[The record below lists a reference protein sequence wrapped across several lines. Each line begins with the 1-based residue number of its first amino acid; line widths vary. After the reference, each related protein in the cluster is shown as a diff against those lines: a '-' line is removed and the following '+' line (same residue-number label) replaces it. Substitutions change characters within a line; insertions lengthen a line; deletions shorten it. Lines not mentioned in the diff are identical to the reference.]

1 MNKRNVLSVCL
12 LILSGALAAAA
23 APQAKP
29 PLTLKQAIEMALQN
43 SGSLAVARIRAQVAQ
58 QQTRVNRSV
67 FRPNL
72 FTGSGA
78 AYTYGFPSTPGGQ
91 APSIFNL
98 SYVQTLF
105 NPPARGAVKAA
116 QARTREQ
123 QIAINATRDDVI
135 VHVTSTYLELD
146 EVRHSLD
153 LLRQER
159 VSAQKV
165 LDVTSARVK
174 AGLELPIDE
183 TVADLTRA
191 KIEEQIISLEGRGE
205 VLEDDMRTMTGLP
218 DNMPIVLAEAKL
230 PPETDMPTA
239 QLLTLAIAHS
249 PDLRQAEM
257 ERQARLDELKGQR
270 GGYWPTVDL
279 VGQYMILS
287 KINNYDKYF
296 LSFQRNNLNVGV
308 QVQIPIFRSRTTAAI
323 ALAGSQYQEAELEL
337 GNQRRA
343 LEIEVRQQARQ
354 SREQD
359 AAREVARLELKL
371 AQEKL
376 AIAQSQFNQGKATLA
391 TVEQDRLDESE
402 KWLNYLQVNF
412 NGQKAQLELMR
423 TTGRLA
429 DLLR

>member
-1 MNKRNVLSVCL
+1 
-12 LILSGALAAAA
+12 
-23 APQAKP
+23 
-29 PLTLKQAIEMALQN
+29 
-43 SGSLAVARIRAQVAQ
+43 
-58 QQTRVNRSV
+58 
-67 FRPNL
+67 
-72 FTGSGA
+72 
-78 AYTYGFPSTPGGQ
+78 
-91 APSIFNL
+91 
-98 SYVQTLF
+98 
-105 NPPARGAVKAA
+105 
-116 QARTREQ
+116 
-123 QIAINATRDDVI
+123 
-135 VHVTSTYLELD
+135 
-146 EVRHSLD
+146 
-153 LLRQER
+153 
-159 VSAQKV
+159 
-165 LDVTSARVK
+165 
-174 AGLELPIDE
+174 
-183 TVADLTRA
+183 
-191 KIEEQIISLEGRGE
+191 
-205 VLEDDMRTMTGLP
+205 MRTMTGLP

>member
-1 MNKRNVLSVCL
+1 MSKRKVAAVAILVLV
-12 LILSGALAAAA
+12 GAMAAAA
-23 APQAKP
+23 APP
-29 PLTLKQAIEMALQN
+29 NPLTLKEAIEMALQN

-58 QQTRVNRSV
+58 QRTRVNRSV
-67 FRPNL
+67 FSPNL
-72 FTGSGA
+72 FTGTGA

-91 APSIFNL
+91 APSVFNL

-116 QARTREQ
+116 QARTQEQ
-123 QIAINATRDDVI
+123 RIAINATRDDVI
-135 VHVTSTYLELD
+135 VRVTSTYLELD

-165 LDVTSARVK
+165 LEVTQDRVK
-174 AGLELPIDE
+174 AGFELPIDE
-183 TVADLTRA
+183 TEAELTRA
-191 KIEEQIISLEGRGE
+191 KIEQQVISLEGHE
-205 VLEDDMRTMTGLP
+205 DVLAGDLRMMTGLP
-218 DNMPIVLAEAKL
+218 DNMPIVLSEAKL
-230 PPETDMPTA
+230 PPETDMSSSE
-239 QLLTLAIAHS
+239 LLTLALAHS
-249 PDLRQAEM
+249 PELQQAEM

-279 VGQYMILS
+279 VGQYMVLS
-287 KINNYDKYF
+287 KINNYDQYF
-296 LSFQRNNLNVGV
+296 RSFQRNNLNIGV

-323 ALAGSQYQEAELEL
+323 ALASSQYQEAELEL

-343 LEIEVRQQARQ
+343 LEIQVRQEARQ

-412 NGQKAQLELMR
+412 SGQKAQLELMR
-423 TTGRLA
+423 TTGQLA

>member
-1 MNKRNVLSVCL
+1 MSKRTVLSVL
-12 LILSGALAAAA
+12 VLVLAGAIAAVA
-23 APQAKP
+23 APP
-29 PLTLKQAIEMALQN
+29 NSPLTLKEAIEMALQN
-43 SGSLAVARIRAQVAQ
+43 SGSMAVARIRAQVAQ

-91 APSIFNL
+91 APSVFNL

-105 NPPARGAVKAA
+105 NPPAKGAVKAA
-116 QARTREQ
+116 QARTEEQ
-123 QIAINATRDDVI
+123 RIAINATRDDVI
-135 VHVTSTYLELD
+135 VEVTSAYLELG
-146 EVRHSLD
+146 EVRHSLE

-165 LDVTSARVK
+165 LEVTQERVK

-183 TVADLTRA
+183 TEADLTRA
-191 KIEEQIISLEGRGE
+191 KIEQKVISLEGRQD
-205 VLEDDMRTMTGLP
+205 VLEDSLRTMTGLP
-218 DNMPIVLAEAKL
+218 DTMSIVLAETKL
-230 PPETDMPTA
+230 PPETDLPTPE
-239 QLLTLAIAHS
+239 LVTLALAHS
-249 PDLRQAEM
+249 PDLQQADM

-279 VGQYMILS
+279 VGQYMVLS
-287 KINNYDKYF
+287 KINNYDQYF
-296 LSFQRNNLNVGV
+296 RSFQRNNVNVGV

-323 ALAGSQYQEAELEL
+323 ALASSQYQEAELDL
-337 GNQRRA
+337 GNRRRA
-343 LEIEVRQQARQ
+343 LETQVRREARQ

-359 AAREVARLELKL
+359 ASREVARLELKL
-371 AQEKL
+371 AQEKVQ
-376 AIAQSQFNQGKATLA
+376 IAQSQFNQGKATLA
-391 TVEQDRLDESE
+391 TVEQSRLDESE

-412 NGQKAQLELMR
+412 NGQKAQLQLMR
-423 TTGRLA
+423 TTGQLA

>member
-1 MNKRNVLSVCL
+1 MSKRNVLAVAVL
-12 LILSGALAAAA
+12 VLAVAAAA
-23 APQAKP
+23 VAAPP
-29 PLTLKQAIEMALQN
+29 NPLTLKEAIEMALQN

-67 FRPNL
+67 FSPNL
-72 FTGSGA
+72 FTGTGA

-91 APSIFNL
+91 APSVFNL
-98 SYVQTLF
+98 SYTQTIF
-105 NPPARGAVKAA
+105 NPPAKGAVKAA
-116 QARTREQ
+116 QARTEEQ
-123 QIAINATRDDVI
+123 RIAINATRDDVI

-191 KIEEQIISLEGRGE
+191 KIEEQIISLEGRQE

>member
-135 VHVTSTYLELD
+135 VNVSSAYLELG
-146 EVRHSLD
+146 EVRHSLE

-165 LDVTSARVK
+165 LDVTRERVK

-183 TVADLTRA
+183 TEADLTRA
-191 KIEEQIISLEGRGE
+191 KIEQQVISLEGRQD
-205 VLEDDMRTMTGLP
+205 VLEENLRTMTGLP
-218 DNMPIVLAEAKL
+218 ETMPIVLADEKL
-230 PPETDMPTA
+230 PPASDLPT
-239 QLLTLAIAHS
+239 QELVTLALAHS
-249 PDLRQAEM
+249 PELQQSEM

-279 VGQYMILS
+279 VGQYMVLS
-287 KINNYDKYF
+287 KINNYDQYF
-296 LSFQRNNLNVGV
+296 SRFQRNNINVGV

-323 ALAGSQYQEAELEL
+323 ALASSQYQEAELEL

-343 LEIEVRQQARQ
+343 LEIQVRREARQ

-359 AAREVARLELKL
+359 ASREVARLELKL
-371 AQEKL
+371 SQEKL
-376 AIAQSQFNQGKATLA
+376 DIAQSKFNQGKATLA
-391 TVEQDRLDESE
+391 AVEQARLDESE
-402 KWLNYLQVNF
+402 KWLNFLQVNF
-412 NGQKAQLELMR
+412 DKQKAQLQLMR
-423 TTGRLA
+423 TTGQLA

>member
-1 MNKRNVLSVCL
+1 MSKRNVLAVAVL
-12 LILSGALAAAA
+12 VLAGAAAA
-23 APQAKP
+23 VAAPG
-29 PLTLKQAIEMALQN
+29 PLTLKEAIEMALQN

-58 QQTRVNRSV
+58 QETRVNRSV
-67 FRPNL
+67 FSPNL
-72 FTGSGA
+72 FTGTGA

-91 APSIFNL
+91 APSVFNL
-98 SYVQTLF
+98 SYTQTLF
-105 NPPARGAVKAA
+105 NPPAKGAVKAA
-116 QARTREQ
+116 QARTEEQ
-123 QIAINATRDDVI
+123 RIAINATRDDVI
-135 VHVTSTYLELD
+135 VRVTSAYLELD

-165 LDVTSARVK
+165 LDVTSERVK

-183 TVADLTRA
+183 TEAELTRA
-191 KIEEQIISLEGRGE
+191 KIEEQVISLEGRE
-205 VLEDDMRTMTGLP
+205 DVLEGDLRMLTGLP

-230 PPETDMPTA
+230 PPETDMTA
-239 QLLTLAIAHS
+239 SEMLTLAIAHS

-279 VGQYMILS
+279 VGQYMVLS
-287 KINNYDKYF
+287 KINNYDQYF
-296 LSFQRNNLNVGV
+296 RSFQRNNLNVGV

-323 ALAGSQYQEAELEL
+323 ALASSQYQEAELDL
-337 GNQRRA
+337 GNQRHA
-343 LEIEVRQQARQ
+343 LEIQVRQEARQ

-359 AAREVARLELKL
+359 AARDVARLELKL
-371 AQEKL
+371 SQEKL
-376 AIAQSQFNQGKATLA
+376 AIAQSQFNEGKVTLA
-391 TVEQDRLDESE
+391 TVEQDRLDESQ

-423 TTGRLA
+423 TTGQLA

>member
-1 MNKRNVLSVCL
+1 MSKRNVLAVAVL
-12 LILSGALAAAA
+12 VLAGAAAA
-23 APQAKP
+23 VAAPG
-29 PLTLKQAIEMALQN
+29 PLTLKEAIEMALQN

-58 QQTRVNRSV
+58 QETRVNRSV
-67 FRPNL
+67 FSPNL
-72 FTGSGA
+72 FTGTGA

-91 APSIFNL
+91 APSVFNL
-98 SYVQTLF
+98 SYTQTLF
-105 NPPARGAVKAA
+105 NPPAKGAVRAA
-116 QARTREQ
+116 QARTEEQ
-123 QIAINATRDDVI
+123 RIAINATRDDVI
-135 VHVTSTYLELD
+135 VRVTSAYLELD

-165 LDVTSARVK
+165 LDVTSERVK

-183 TVADLTRA
+183 TEAELTRA
-191 KIEEQIISLEGRGE
+191 KIEEQVISLEGRE
-205 VLEDDMRTMTGLP
+205 DVLEGDLRMLTGLP

-230 PPETDMPTA
+230 PPETDMTA
-239 QLLTLAIAHS
+239 SEMLTLAIAHS

-279 VGQYMILS
+279 VGQYMVLS
-287 KINNYDKYF
+287 KINNYDQYF
-296 LSFQRNNLNVGV
+296 RSFQRNNLNVGV

-323 ALAGSQYQEAELEL
+323 ALASSQYQEAELDL
-337 GNQRRA
+337 GNQRHA
-343 LEIEVRQQARQ
+343 LEIQVRQEARQ

-359 AAREVARLELKL
+359 AARDVARLELKL
-371 AQEKL
+371 SQEKL
-376 AIAQSQFNQGKATLA
+376 AIAQSQFNEGKVTLA
-391 TVEQDRLDESE
+391 TVEQDRLDESQ

-423 TTGRLA
+423 TTGQLA

>member
-1 MNKRNVLSVCL
+1 MSKRNVLAVAV
-12 LILSGALAAAA
+12 LILAGALAAVA
-23 APQAKP
+23 APP
-29 PLTLKQAIEMALQN
+29 NPLTLKDAIEMALQN

-67 FRPNL
+67 FSPNL
-72 FTGSGA
+72 FTGTGA

-91 APSIFNL
+91 APSVFNL
-98 SYVQTLF
+98 SYTQTLF

-116 QARTREQ
+116 QARAQEQ
-123 QIAINATRDDVI
+123 RIAINATRDDVI
-135 VHVTSTYLELD
+135 VRVTSAYLELD

-153 LLRQER
+153 LLHQER

-165 LDVTSARVK
+165 LDVTKDRVT
-174 AGLELPIDE
+174 AGFELPIDE
-183 TVADLTRA
+183 TQAELTRA
-191 KIEEQIISLEGRGE
+191 KIEEQVISLEGREE
-205 VLEDDMRTMTGLP
+205 VLEDDLRTMTGLP
-218 DNMPIVLAEAKL
+218 STMPIVLAGAKL
-230 PPETDMPTA
+230 PPETDMPA
-239 QLLTLAIAHS
+239 SELLTLAIAHS
-249 PDLRQAEM
+249 PDLQQAEM
-257 ERQARLDELKGQR
+257 ERQARLDDLKGQR

-279 VGQYMILS
+279 VGQYMVLS
-287 KINNYDKYF
+287 KINNYDQYF
-296 LSFQRNNLNVGV
+296 RTFQRNNLNVGV

-323 ALAGSQYQEAELEL
+323 ALASSQYQEAELEL

-343 LEIEVRQQARQ
+343 LELQVRQEARA

-391 TVEQDRLDESE
+391 TVEQDRLDESD

-423 TTGRLA
+423 TTGQLA

>member
-1 MNKRNVLSVCL
+1 MSKRNVLAVAVL
-12 LILSGALAAAA
+12 VLAGAAAA
-23 APQAKP
+23 VAAPP
-29 PLTLKQAIEMALQN
+29 NPLTLKEAIEMALQN
-43 SGSLAVARIRAQVAQ
+43 SGSMAVARIRAQVAQ

-67 FRPNL
+67 FSPNL
-72 FTGSGA
+72 FTGTGA

-91 APSIFNL
+91 APSVFNL
-98 SYVQTLF
+98 SYTQTIF
-105 NPPARGAVKAA
+105 NPPAKGAVKAA
-116 QARTREQ
+116 QARTEEQ
-123 QIAINATRDDVI
+123 RVAINATRDDVI
-135 VHVTSTYLELD
+135 VRVTSAFLELD

-165 LDVTSARVK
+165 LDITNDRVK
-174 AGLELPIDE
+174 AGLELPIDATE
-183 TVADLTRA
+183 AELTRA
-191 KIEEQIISLEGRGE
+191 KIEEQIISLEGREE
-205 VLEDDMRTMTGLP
+205 VLGDDLRTMTGLP
-218 DNMPIVLAEAKL
+218 DNMPIVLAPVKL
-230 PPETDMPTA
+230 PPETDLPAA
-239 QLLTLAIAHS
+239 QLLTLAIANS

-270 GGYWPTVDL
+270 GGYWPAVDL
-279 VGQYMILS
+279 VGQYMVLS
-287 KINNYDKYF
+287 KINNYDQYF
-296 LSFQRNNLNVGV
+296 RTFQRNNLNVGV

-323 ALAGSQYQEAELEL
+323 ALASSQYQEAELEL

-343 LEIEVRQQARQ
+343 LEIQVRQEARQ

-412 NGQKAQLELMR
+412 NGQKAQLQLMR
-423 TTGRLA
+423 TTGQLA
-429 DLLR
+429 DLMR

>member
-1 MNKRNVLSVCL
+1 MSKRNVLAVAVL
-12 LILSGALAAAA
+12 VLAVAAAA
-23 APQAKP
+23 VAAPP
-29 PLTLKQAIEMALQN
+29 NPLTLKEAIEMALQN

-67 FRPNL
+67 FSPNL
-72 FTGSGA
+72 FTGTGA

-91 APSIFNL
+91 APSVFNL
-98 SYVQTLF
+98 SYTQTIF
-105 NPPARGAVKAA
+105 NPPAKGAVKAA
-116 QARTREQ
+116 QAHTEEQ
-123 QIAINATRDDVI
+123 RIAINATRDDVI

-412 NGQKAQLELMR
+412 TGQKAQLELMR

>member
-1 MNKRNVLSVCL
+1 MSKRNVLAVAVL
-12 LILSGALAAAA
+12 VLAVAAAA
-23 APQAKP
+23 VAAPP
-29 PLTLKQAIEMALQN
+29 NPLTLKEAIEMALQN

-67 FRPNL
+67 FSPNL
-72 FTGSGA
+72 FTGTGA

-91 APSIFNL
+91 APSVFNL
-98 SYVQTLF
+98 SYTQTIF
-105 NPPARGAVKAA
+105 NPPAKGAVKAA
-116 QARTREQ
+116 QAHTEEQ
-123 QIAINATRDDVI
+123 RIAINATRDDVI

-191 KIEEQIISLEGRGE
+191 KIEEQIISLEGRQE

>member
-1 MNKRNVLSVCL
+1 MSKRNVLAVAVL
-12 LILSGALAAAA
+12 VLAVAAAA
-23 APQAKP
+23 VAAPP
-29 PLTLKQAIEMALQN
+29 NPLTLKEAIEMALQN

-67 FRPNL
+67 FSPNL
-72 FTGSGA
+72 FTGTGA

-91 APSIFNL
+91 APSVFNL
-98 SYVQTLF
+98 SYTQTIF
-105 NPPARGAVKAA
+105 NPPAKGAVKAA
-116 QARTREQ
+116 QARTEEQ
-123 QIAINATRDDVI
+123 RIAINATRDDVI
-135 VHVTSTYLELD
+135 FHVTSTYLELD